1 MLAEM
6 ADEDDDLVEDSSEN
20 NDGIIDDSDL
30 IAVSKIHSQLRAEEN
45 EYRISSNLVRQ
56 ENNYFE
62 TPAL

>member
-45 EYRISSNLVRQ
+45 EYRISSNLVRH
-56 ENNYFE
+56 ENNCLE